1 MLTPYDFSNFCPRG
15 NKPQMSLEETS
26 QYPAEKFLIAFALI
40 LVFATTLAAASRPVF
55 IDGETCPGTVV
66 IPWVLFIAAAVG
78 KFVSGRAA
86 FLEGIGLVTGF
97 NTKYTGKAGLVFSQA
112 ASRTCAWG
120 FLLTAFFSDDRNG
133 YACHARRSAASDR
146 FSLNG

>member
-1 MLTPYDFSNFCPRG
+1 
-15 NKPQMSLEETS
+15 MSLEETS

-40 LVFATTLAAASRPVF
+40 LVFAATPSAASRPVF
-55 IDGETCPGTVV
+55 PVFIYGETCPGTVV
-66 IPWVLFIAAAVG
+66 IPGVLFIAAAVG

-86 FLEGIGLVTGF
+86 FLEGIGFATGF
-97 NTKYTGKAGLVFSQA
+97 GTKYTGKAGLVFSQA

-120 FLLTAFFSDDRNG
+120 FLLTAFFGDDRNG

-146 FSLNG
+146 FPLKG